1 MVQAANLKEK
11 ILNYKWVRKSIRV
24 SKNLILPG
32 LQGLALYEV
41 ILFFVEGLSKG
52 LVIERAKALSFSFF
66 IALFPSIL
74 FFFSIIPYVPVE
86 GFQTTLMETIQNFL
100 PPTTF
105 EKAQETIEEIV
116 IRKNTGLLSLSFI
129 LALIFSTNGTTAM
142 IESFNAT
149 YHTIET
155 RSLIKVRLMAVY
167 FVFLISIILIVS
179 MVVIIISSDLLQFL
193 LDRGWIED
201 TITIG
206 VINIAKYLII
216 VGMVYFTV
224 SVIYYYAPA
233 KKQRFRFFSPGPI
246 LATALFVVTTL
257 GFDFYVNNFSRY
269 NALYGSIGTLII
281 FMLWIYF
288 NSMILLLGFELN
300 ASIATIIR
308 KRREDN
314 GETTSLSDESVE
326 KGQE

>member
-1 MVQAANLKEK
+1 MVQASK
-11 ILNYKWVRKSIRV
+11 IKDRMHKHKWVRKSIRV

-32 LQGLALYEV
+32 FQGLALYDV
-41 ILFFVEGLSKG
+41 ITFFIEGISKG
-52 LVIERAKALSFSFF
+52 LLDERARALSFSFF

-74 FFFSIIPYVPVE
+74 FFFSLIPYIPIE
-86 GFQTTLMETIQNFL
+86 GFQTTLMETIEGFL

-105 EKAQETIEEIV
+105 DKARDTIEEIV
-116 IRKNTGLLSLSFI
+116 IRKNSGLLSLSFI
-129 LALIFSTNGTTAM
+129 LALVFSTNGTSAM

-149 YHTIET
+149 YHAIET
-155 RSLIKVRLMAVY
+155 RSLIKVRLMALY

-179 MVVIIISSDLLQFL
+179 MVVIIISSDVLQFL

-206 VINIAKYLII
+206 VINIAKYVII
-216 VGMVYFTV
+216 VGMVYFTI
-224 SVIYYYAPA
+224 SIIYYYAPSR
-233 KKQRFRFFSPGPI
+233 KQHFSFFSPGPI
-246 LATALFVVTTL
+246 LATFLFVLTTL
-257 GFDFYVNNFSRY
+257 GFDFYVNNFSQY

-300 ASIATIIR
+300 ASISRIIR
-308 KRREDN
+308 ERAEDADVN
-314 GETTSLSDESVE
+314 EEH
-326 KGQE
+326 

>member
-1 MVQAANLKEK
+1 MVQSANIKDR
-11 ILNYKWVRKSIRV
+11 ILNHRWVRKSIRV

-32 LQGLALYEV
+32 FQGLALYEV
-41 ILFFVEGLSKG
+41 ILFFIEGLTKG
-52 LVIERAKALSFSFF
+52 LLIERAKSLSFSFF

-105 EKAQETIEEIV
+105 DKASETIEEIV
-116 IRKNTGLLSLSFI
+116 VRKNTGLLSLSFI

-155 RSLIKVRLMAVY
+155 RSIVKVRLMALY
-167 FVFLISIILIVS
+167 FVFLISMILIVS

-206 VINIAKYLII
+206 VINIAKYVII
-216 VGMVYFTV
+216 IAMVYFTV
-224 SVIYYYAPA
+224 SVIYFYAPA

-246 LATALFVVTTL
+246 LATALFVITTL

-288 NSMILLLGFELN
+288 NSLILLLGFELN

-308 KRREDN
+308 KRREEN
-314 GETTSLSDESVE
+314 GDLVI
-326 KGQE
+326 KN